1 MEMVYELDIPVR
13 FGVEPLKI
21 QLAGE
26 GKEIS
31 LCDSQSA
38 ITNSKSKTQGNCYH
52 YIYTK
57 NGQEITEEVF
67 SYGTQFYPSGAAIVR
82 NQQDKWGVLTTEGEF
97 VRHEQWIDPMV
108 DSGNERIIGFSRSNT
123 TIFITGKNELEFVSA
138 QGKIVAT
145 LIINKELKTA
155 ILLDAQQKTIA
166 HLDYE
171 KVLMPY
177 LFFGSLGE
185 NYFPGDELSEA
196 VNALIFAEPR
206 AFMIVD
212 KIFGNGALCEGEE
225 YDFEEDEV
233 DEDLIKYGAI
243 KTIIESYLL
252 VEECSEYPFLEP
264 DADDYV
270 LHHFKDIS
278 TRLKDLLGTPCD
290 EKEEEYCKWQIAK
303 GRGPLTLARLLNDGD
318 GDFEK
323 QLVLYVDDREIE

>member
-1 MEMVYELDIPVR
+1 
-13 FGVEPLKI
+13 
-21 QLAGE
+21 
-26 GKEIS
+26 
-31 LCDSQSA
+31 
-38 ITNSKSKTQGNCYH
+38 
-52 YIYTK
+52 
-57 NGQEITEEVF
+57 
-67 SYGTQFYPSGAAIVR
+67 GTQFYPSGAAIVR